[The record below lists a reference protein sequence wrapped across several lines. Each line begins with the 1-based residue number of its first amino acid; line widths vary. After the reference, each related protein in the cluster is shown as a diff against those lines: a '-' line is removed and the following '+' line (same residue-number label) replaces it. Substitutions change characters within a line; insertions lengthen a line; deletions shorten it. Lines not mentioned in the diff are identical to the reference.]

1 MKAALLALLLLPSV
15 SIGAESDCLASIMYA
30 EAQGESV
37 EGVVAVGQSAI
48 NRSKITHHSLCR
60 LPGVSTQLIPERL
73 KSGYTALAKSA
84 LASKSV
90 VGKADSWERALIPHR
105 AGAITRRI
113 GKHTFY
119 VMAGL

>member
-15 SIGAESDCLASIMYA
+15 SAGAEADCLASIMYA

-37 EGVVAVGQSAI
+37 EGVIAVGQSALH
-48 NRSKITHHSLCR
+48 RSQITHHAICGLT
-60 LPGVSTQLIPERL
+60 GVSTQVIPMLL

-84 LASKSV
+84 LASQSV
-90 VGKADSWERALIPHR
+90 VGKANSWERALIPHR